1 VTAGIFKV
9 LDAGPGVTLQD
20 NGRPGYQRY
29 GVTEGGVMDRWALA
43 ECNQLLGNKSN
54 TAALEMIAVGGK
66 FTVTEK
72 PVTMAT
78 SGAAMELTLDGSV
91 LPWRSSF
98 TVEPGQVLHCGYARQ
113 SIYSYL
119 QVEGGFEIPQVL
131 ESMSTYARSDLGGY
145 KGRPL
150 RAGDELPLTGN
161 FSQSDVELQSRFVP
175 QRLTTPEYFARDVIR
190 IVWGTQAHVF
200 STEVRQALLQS
211 EFSVSAERDRMGAR
225 LATDAGSLAAET
237 GLSGV
242 SDAVVIGDI
251 QVAGDGVATVLL
263 ADRQPTGGYPRIATV
278 ITADLDAVSQ
288 MPTHTPFRF
297 QLVTTD
303 DAVAALALR
312 QQEILT
318 LRNRMT
324 SVTRSPEDIEDLL
337 KYSLIDGVVDA
348 KDKE

>member
-1 VTAGIFKV
+1 MTAGSLKV

-20 NGRPGYQRY
+20 AGRPGYQRY

-43 ECNQLLGNKSN
+43 ECNLLLGNKIN

-78 SGAAMELTLDGSV
+78 SGAAMDITLDGTSI
-91 LPWRSSF
+91 PWRSSF
-98 TVEPGQVLHCGYARQ
+98 TLEPGQVLHCGYARQ
-113 SIYSYL
+113 AIYSYL
-119 QVEGGFEIPQVL
+119 QVEGGFAIPTVL

-145 KGRPL
+145 EGRPL
-150 RAGDELPLTGN
+150 RSGDELPLVG
-161 FSQSDVELQSRFVP
+161 DVTAVGVGLSSCSTPRKLPV
-175 QRLTTPEYFARDVIR
+175 PEYLAKDVIR

-200 STEVRQALLQS
+200 DVEARGSLLQAD
-211 EFSVSAERDRMGAR
+211 FTVSAERDRMGAR
-225 LATDAGSLAAET
+225 LATDIGSLAAAT

-278 ITADLDAVSQ
+278 ITADLDAVAQ
-288 MPTHTPFRF
+288 MPTSKPFKF
-297 QLVTTD
+297 QLVTID
-303 DAVAALALR
+303 EAVAALALQR
-312 QQEILT
+312 QQL
-318 LRNRMT
+318 LALPDRMT
-324 SVTRSPEDIEDLL
+324 SVTRSPEDITDLL

-348 KDKE
+348 KDR